1 MVGMGISA
9 AYGISTTSINSSV
22 TECTIP
28 AMGVRPPFFT
38 LAAVLAMAPVA
49 GIPPNNAEVM
59 LPAPWAINSMLER
72 CLLFTMLSATTQES
86 RDSIA
91 ARIAMVKASGR
102 TFCTVFRLKDG
113 REIVGSLLEISYR
126 SPMVFTFIL
135 SSATMALPTS
145 TAISE
150 GGIFLQKPG
159 RYCHTIRISRLITPT
174 RRACRL
180 VVDIN

>member
-1 MVGMGISA
+1 M
-9 AYGISTTSINSSV
+9 
-22 TECTIP
+22 ECTIP

-59 LPAPWAINSMLER
+59 LPAPWAISSILER
-72 CLLFTMLSATTQES
+72 CLLFTILSATTQES
-86 RDSIA
+86 NDSMA

-102 TFCTVFRLKDG
+102 TFCTVFRLKAG
-113 REIVGSLLEISYR
+113 REIEGSLLEISYR
-126 SPMVFTFIL
+126 SPIVFTFML

-145 TAISE
+145 TAIRE

-159 RYCHTIRISRLITPT
+159 RYCHRIRIRRLITPT
-174 RRACRL
+174 SSACTF
-180 VVDIN
+180 VVEMN